1 MKRRL
6 FVATTMSSALAA
18 CAPIGT
24 ALNGN
29 SGFHSLLGSAQTLNH
44 ALIDTHGMAK
54 EYKEGDISSEFPID
68 SLPTPSDA
76 NYTAL
81 LRGDFRDYKLLVD
94 GAVARRG
101 VFPLAMLERL
111 CNATQ
116 ITRHDCVE
124 GWSVVAKWSG
134 IRLGAILDL
143 VEPRSDARYVV
154 FHCLD
159 KDDQGTQ
166 YYESLDLHQARHPQ
180 TILAMRMN
188 NRPVPP
194 DHGGPVRLK
203 VPTQLGY
210 KSAKWV
216 SRIEVVGSYKNIAA
230 VAAAIGK
237 IKDTSGTRAYS
248 PNVNIDRGLCDAI
261 ERAALT
267 AIQVQPRRRSRFAST
282 ARSPHRDAWTCLVR
296 SPGSTGPQ
304 PRRLFAVAG
313 CKAR

>member
-6 FVATTMSSALAA
+6 FVATTISSALAA

-24 ALNGN
+24 ALNN
-29 SGFHSLLGSAQTLNH
+29 NAGFHNLLGSAQGLNH
-44 ALIDTHGMAK
+44 AVIGTRGMAK
-54 EYKEGDISSEFPID
+54 EYPESAISSEFPID

-81 LRGDFRDYKLLVD
+81 QRDGFRDYKLIVD
-94 GAVARRG
+94 GAVQRRG
-101 VFPLAMLERL
+101 LFPLAMLERM

-134 IRLGAILDL
+134 IRLSAILDL
-143 VEPRSDARYVV
+143 VEPRGDARYVV

-159 KDDQGTQ
+159 KDDQGTA

-188 NRPVPP
+188 NQPVPA

-216 SRIEVVGSYKNIAA
+216 SRIEVVGSFANIAA
-230 VAAAIGK
+230 GGGGYWE
-237 IKDTSGTRAYS
+237 DQGY
-248 PNVNIDRGLCDAI
+248 
-261 ERAALT
+261 E
-267 AIQVQPRRRSRFAST
+267 
-282 ARSPHRDAWTCLVR
+282 WY
-296 SPGSTGPQ
+296 
-304 PRRLFAVAG
+304 AG
-313 CKAR
+313 I